1 MSNWYCHVHRWTV
14 IFHPN
19 EKETDEMKLALAND
33 TNAAN
38 TNEDTTSIFLMNNYF
53 GIGIDADLCLDFHI
67 AREENP
73 NKFNSRYVISSNC
86 RCYRPFSTC
95 RSLVH
100 STDTYAGLGFRN
112 SFWVF
117 FAYKKIVR
125 PNWDAKSWEDGPSV
139 DMNSLRH
146 LPRWWSKNCDLLRS
160 VNALSFPIGLY
171 RDVWIAAIAWSRT
184 SLETKTVVM
193 CTTSQCKLRSLRANF
208 GMWNVI
214 CIVT

>member
-1 MSNWYCHVHRWTV
+1 MRTCLTGIALCIYRWTV

-73 NKFNSRYVISSNC
+73 NKFNSRYVILSNC
-86 RCYRPFSTC
+86 SCYRPFSTC

-100 STDTYAGLGFRN
+100 STDTYSGLGFRN

-125 PNWDAKSWEDGPSV
+125 PN
-139 DMNSLRH
+139 
-146 LPRWWSKNCDLLRS
+146 
-160 VNALSFPIGLY
+160 
-171 RDVWIAAIAWSRT
+171 
-184 SLETKTVVM
+184 
-193 CTTSQCKLRSLRANF
+193 
-208 GMWNVI
+208 
-214 CIVT
+214 